1 MKADALFSD
10 LKIKENIKILDVNE
24 KIKIQFENKYYNLQ
38 DKLFYEVM
46 ENCGG
51 IVIDNWIRLYGCG
64 ELNVIAKNQMI
75 KNDYNLDIII
85 GEDVIGGIFAL
96 KDNIVYYFA
105 PDVLEWECLNVYYAN
120 FIHWLINDIQN
131 VNLFYKDYRW
141 NNWKEDSKSLYLNQG
156 FSLYPFLFSKCNIE
170 DRDRKIINIDE
181 IIMRNF
187 EFKNKFIK

>member
-1 MKADALFSD
+1 MKTDALFCD
-10 LKIKENIKILDVNE
+10 LKIKENIKILDVNK
-24 KIKIQFENKYYNLQ
+24 KIKMQFENKYYNFQ

-64 ELNVIAKNQMI
+64 ELNVINKNQMI

-96 KDNIVYYFA
+96 KDNVVYYFA
-105 PDVLEWECLNVYYAN
+105 PDVLEWECLNIYYAN

-131 VNLFYKDYRW
+131 VNLFY
-141 NNWKEDSKSLYLNQG
+141 
-156 FSLYPFLFSKCNIE
+156 
-170 DRDRKIINIDE
+170 
-181 IIMRNF
+181 
-187 EFKNKFIK
+187 

>member
-1 MKADALFSD
+1 MKTDALFCD

-24 KIKIQFENKYYNLQ
+24 KIKMQFENKYYNFQ
-38 DKLFYEVM
+38 DNLFYEVM

-64 ELNVIAKNQMI
+64 ELNVIDKNQMI

-96 KDNIVYYFA
+96 KDNVVYYFA
-105 PDVLEWECLNVYYAN
+105 PDALKWECLNIYYAN

-141 NNWKEDSKSLYLNQG
+141 SNWKEESKSLCLNQG
-156 FSLYPFLFSKCNIE
+156 FSLYPLLFSKCNIE
-170 DRDRKIINIDE
+170 NRDRKIINIDE

-187 EFKNKFIK
+187 ELKNKFIK

>member
-1 MKADALFSD
+1 MKTDALFCD

-24 KIKIQFENKYYNLQ
+24 KIKMQFENKYYNFQ

-64 ELNVIAKNQMI
+64 ELNVIDKNQMI

-96 KDNIVYYFA
+96 KDNVVYYFA
-105 PDVLEWECLNVYYAN
+105 PDALEWECLNIYYAN

-141 NNWKEDSKSLYLNQG
+141 NNWKEESKSLCLNQG
-156 FSLYPFLFSKCNIE
+156 FSLYPLLLSKCNIE

-187 EFKNKFIK
+187 ELKNKFIK